1 MDLDIGEKQYAIALE
16 RIQRIINENSSLA
29 LPWAIRAKI
38 QFAQRDV
45 TQAELDL
52 LKAIELDPKLEGAY
66 VLLAQLYT
74 STGRSEQAVEKLS
87 RFVEQKKSI
96 PTLMQLGVIQLSL
109 KQYSAARDSFEKLLT
124 LNPDFAPA
132 LNNLAVLYSD
142 HLGQLDT
149 AYNFARKAK
158 DLLPNEPATADTLG
172 WVLLLKGEYENA
184 LKLLLESSSKLPER
198 LEIQYH
204 LGMAHYML
212 GEDAPARIALERAA
226 ASKDEFPGKEDAR
239 QRLTVLAINAAS
251 ANQGERNQLEAYL
264 REKPNDPTALFRLAE
279 IQERDGATD
288 QAVKT
293 YEKIFSGY
301 PSYAPANRRL
311 AILYGQRS
319 ADDPKVFEVTTKA
332 REAYPNDPDIA
343 KTLGVLNYRRGYYLQ
358 SAELLRSAVT
368 KRQDDAELLYYL
380 GKSYQQIK
388 RWPECNE
395 ALELAL
401 KMNLAATLKD
411 DARTALAECSET
423 SPL

>member
-1 MDLDIGEKQYAIALE
+1 MQPHL
-16 RIQRIINENSSLA
+16 
-29 LPWAIRAKI
+29 KI
-38 QFAQRDV
+38 
-45 TQAELDL
+45 
-52 LKAIELDPKLEGAY
+52 
-66 VLLAQLYT
+66 
-74 STGRSEQAVEKLS
+74 
-87 RFVEQKKSI
+87 
-96 PTLMQLGVIQLSL
+96 
-109 KQYSAARDSFEKLLT
+109 
-124 LNPDFAPA
+124 
-132 LNNLAVLYSD
+132 
-142 HLGQLDT
+142 
-149 AYNFARKAK
+149 
-158 DLLPNEPATADTLG
+158 
-172 WVLLLKGEYENA
+172 
-184 LKLLLESSSKLPER
+184 
-198 LEIQYH
+198 
-204 LGMAHYML
+204 
-212 GEDAPARIALERAA
+212 
-226 ASKDEFPGKEDAR
+226 EFPGKEDAR

-343 KTLGVLNYRRGYYLQ
+343 KTLGVLNYRRGYYLR